1 MEWTMALIICMV
13 ASIEISF
20 TASGLNLL
28 NAFYL
33 HEIKNLRVRYSTSL
47 KLNAKKT
54 GLANKIRL
62 DD

>member
-1 MEWTMALIICMV
+1 MALIICMV

>member
-20 TASGLNLL
+20 TESGLNLL

-33 HEIKNLRVRYSTSL
+33 HEIKNLHVRYSTSL